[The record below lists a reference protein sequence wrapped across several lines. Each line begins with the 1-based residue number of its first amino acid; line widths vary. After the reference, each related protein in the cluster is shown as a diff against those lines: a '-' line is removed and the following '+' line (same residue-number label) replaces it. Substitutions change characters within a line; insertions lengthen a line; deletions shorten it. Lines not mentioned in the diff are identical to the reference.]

1 MTKPFKYLIWGI
13 GDGHP
18 CPFFD
23 YWKEVMGFILFG
35 VLAELG
41 WLILPAL
48 ALMPVIGYLVGRRR
62 HALKV

>member
-1 MTKPFKYLIWGI
+1 
-13 GDGHP
+13 
-18 CPFFD
+18 
-23 YWKEVMGFILFG
+23 MGFILFG